1 MKCDVFLIFV
11 CSSRVPRPRY
21 TGDNYGEA
29 HYTRKVRKYTRHDNF
44 FLLLSHVVRYRLRCC
59 SPPPQEQISRPLSTS
74 LFPVAA
80 VSFSA
85 TGLAKFSRTRGRRR
99 PFPRPSLF
107 FLSGLVFG
115 AERAQ
120 GKGEERGGGSQGKR
134 EGGNQVELKKD
145 FFSFPA
151 PVQL

>member
-44 FLLLSHVVRYRLRCC
+44 FLLLSHVVRYRRRCC
-59 SPPPQEQISRPLSTS
+59 SPPPKNKYPVLFPPLSFLWPPPPS
-74 LFPVAA
+74 KPPVLRNSHAPVAA
-80 VSFSA
+80 A
-85 TGLAKFSRTRGRRR
+85 AA
-99 PFPRPSLF
+99 PSPAPPCSSTSS

-120 GKGEERGGGSQGKR
+120 GKGERGGEARERGR
-134 EGGNQVELKKD
+134 EATRWN
-145 FFSFPA
+145 
-151 PVQL
+151 